1 MPMLDETDI
10 RGLRAELTG
19 EVILPAD
26 QGYDAARSV
35 WNGAID
41 RRPAVIARCA
51 TAADVAQAI
60 GFARGRGLEISV
72 RGGGH
77 NYAGHAVCDGG
88 LMIDLSRMR
97 QVQVLPAERRAVC
110 GGGATWA
117 DVDAA
122 TQAHGLATVGGFV
135 SHTGIGG
142 LTLGGG
148 LGWLSRKA
156 GLSVDN
162 LLAAEVVTADGEIVR
177 ASAGENADLFWAL
190 RGGGGNFGVVTS
202 FEYRLHEVGPLVHL
216 GLFFWGVDRG
226 REALRFARDLLA
238 TLPADMGLSIIGMSA
253 PPAPFVP
260 EQHRFCP
267 GFALLLVGFGSAEEH
282 GQAAARV
289 RVGMPPL
296 FELVTPIPYT
306 GLQRMFD
313 ESASW
318 GLHAYQKALSLDELT
333 DGAVDVFVEHVARK
347 RSPHSLVP
355 VFVLD
360 GAYAAVEDA
369 QTAFGG
375 SRRARFVVNIE
386 GACPTHEGYEAE
398 RAWVREF
405 WEALRPHA
413 SNAGSYVNFMNEHEE
428 GRVRAAYGPAK
439 YDRLTRIKAAYD
451 PGNLFHHNAN
461 IKPAP
466 APA

>member
-1 MPMLDETDI
+1 MPKLDETDV
-10 RGLRAELTG
+10 RGLRAELAG

-26 QGYDAARSV
+26 TGYDAARSV

-41 RRPAVIARCA
+41 RRPAAIARCA
-51 TAADVAQAI
+51 TAADVVQAI

-77 NYAGHAVCDGG
+77 NYAGHAVCDDG
-88 LMIDLSRMR
+88 LMIDLSRMNA
-97 QVQVLPAERRAVC
+97 VTVDAAARRAVC

-122 TQAHGLATVGGFV
+122 TQAHGLATVGGFI

-162 LLAAEVVTADGEIVR
+162 LLAAEVVTAAGEIVR
-177 ASAGENADLFWAL
+177 ASDEEDADLFWAL

-202 FEYRLHEVGPLVHL
+202 FEYRLHEVGPIVHL
-216 GLFFWGVDRG
+216 GLFFWGVDEG
-226 REALRFARDLLA
+226 REALRFARELLD
-238 TLPADMGLSIIGMSA
+238 TLPADMGVSVIGMSA

-260 EQHRFCP
+260 EQHRFAP
-267 GFALLLVGFGSAEEH
+267 GFALLLVGFGAAEEH
-282 GQAAARV
+282 AEVVGRV
-289 RVGMPPL
+289 RAGMPPL
-296 FELVTPIPYT
+296 FEMVTPIPYT

-313 ESASW
+313 ESACW
-318 GLHAYQKALSLDELT
+318 GLHAYQKALSLDQLS
-333 DGAVDVFVEHVARK
+333 DGAVDVFVEHLRRR
-347 RSPHSLVP
+347 RSPHSVVP
-355 VFVLD
+355 IFVLD
-360 GAYAAVEDA
+360 GAYARVEDDE
-369 QTAFGG
+369 TAFGG

-398 RAWVREF
+398 RVWVRAF
-405 WEALRPHA
+405 WEALRPYA
-413 SNAGSYVNFMNEHEE
+413 SNAGSYVNFMNEQEDH
-428 GRVRAAYGPAK
+428 RVRAAYGPAK
-439 YDRLTRIKAAYD
+439 YDRLARIKAVYD
-451 PGNLFHHNAN
+451 PGNVFHHNAN
-461 IKPAP
+461 IRPAP